1 MSRRDFTLPKV
12 IPESSL
18 TWWQT
23 AHTAIRIKT
32 QRRRQRYC
40 AENRKSVRFANKRSE
55 SENPDEFSAEV
66 GMRHR
71 IIASLALTVCLV
83 TVSVP
88 LWAHH
93 GTGVAYVR
101 DKEVTLKGTVTEWF
115 WANPHCG
122 LLFDVT
128 DDTGQ
133 VVHWGAELGNP
144 HSLSEAGFSR
154 EVFKPGDKLT
164 VTGHPAKS
172 GAPRLEL
179 LHLVLADGRV
189 LPEKS
194 VKGNGVHL
202 DDPGQ

>member
-1 MSRRDFTLPKV
+1 MRL
-12 IPESSL
+12 
-18 TWWQT
+18 
-23 AHTAIRIKT
+23 RIVT
-32 QRRRQRYC
+32 
-40 AENRKSVRFANKRSE
+40 
-55 SENPDEFSAEV
+55 
-66 GMRHR
+66 
-71 IIASLALTVCLV
+71 SLALVVSLV
-83 TVSVP
+83 MAGAP
-88 LWAHH
+88 LLAHH

-128 DDTGQ
+128 DEKGE
-133 VVHWGAELGNP
+133 VIHWGAELGNP

-154 EVFKPGDKLT
+154 DAFKPGDKLT
-164 VTGHPAKS
+164 ITGHPAKS

-189 LPEKS
+189 LPERS